1 LVLLGTIVNA
11 VSILAGSI
19 LGLFL
24 SGIPERLK
32 ATVLNGIGL
41 AVFIIGASMGMKAG
55 DDILLVIIS
64 VVLGG
69 FLGEWIDIQGKL
81 EAVGK
86 YAEKK
91 LKRFGKG
98 KIAEAFVFSSL
109 VYVIGAMAIVGA
121 MESGLMLKHNTL
133 YTKAMIDGISSI
145 FFTSTLGIGVAMS
158 AIPVFLY
165 QGAIALCAEWLRSVL
180 QDSVI
185 NTMTA
190 TGGILIMGI
199 SLQILDVK
207 KIHVANLLPSI
218 FIAALLKWL
227 QIRLFI

>member
-1 LVLLGTIVNA
+1 LVLLGTIVNS

-32 ATVLNGIGL
+32 ATVLHGIGL

-55 DDILLVIIS
+55 EDILLVIIS
-64 VVLGG
+64 VLLGG
-69 FLGEWIDIQGKL
+69 FLGEWMDIQGKL
-81 EAVGK
+81 EAIGK
-86 YAEKK
+86 YTEKK
-91 LKRFGKG
+91 LKRYGKG

-121 MESGLMLKHNTL
+121 MESGLTLKHTTL

-145 FFTSTLGIGVAMS
+145 IFSSTLGIGVAMS

-165 QGAIALCAEWLRSVL
+165 QGSIALCAEWLRSVL

-199 SLQILDVK
+199 SLQILEVK

-227 QIRLFI
+227 QIRLFN